1 THTGGTFH
9 IVRCP
14 MPPVAYWWIFPYYK
28 SYINSVLFNG
38 LALIPIYGLEWDN
51 EAIAAYQEALG
62 PEWTVVGIDCNS
74 IAPAGGAIHCT
85 TIAVPDHIESYNQD
99 VTLTFAPVSA
109 PIIIPAGGGSFNY
122 DVTVE
127 NLENDNILFDFW
139 VDVTLPDGTVYGPLF
154 IRNSVT
160 LTALA
165 NVGRE
170 LSQTIPAPAPEG
182 TYSYNGYIGSYLPLV
197 INDQGSFTFE
207 KTAASDGAYNENDWP
222 VIGWNGDTELRNIL
236 EVPSRYVLKNNMP
249 NPFNP
254 ETSISFELPEAADVR
269 LSIYNVNGQ
278 LVETLAEGLLSA
290 GNHSYTWN
298 AQNMPSGVY
307 FYSLE
312 ANGAVQTRKMVL
324 MK

>member
-1 THTGGTFH
+1 
-9 IVRCP
+9 
-14 MPPVAYWWIFPYYK
+14 
-28 SYINSVLFNG
+28 
-38 LALIPIYGLEWDN
+38 LISIYGLEWDN
-51 EAIAAYQEALG
+51 AAIAAYQEALG
-62 PEWTVVGIDCNS
+62 P
-74 IAPAGGAIHCT
+74 
-85 TIAVPDHIESYNQD
+85 
-99 VTLTFAPVSA
+99 
-109 PIIIPAGGGSFNY
+109 
-122 DVTVE
+122 
-127 NLENDNILFDFW
+127 
-139 VDVTLPDGTVYGPLF
+139 
-154 IRNSVT
+154 
-160 LTALA
+160 
-165 NVGRE
+165 
-170 LSQTIPAPAPEG
+170 
-182 TYSYNGYIGSYLPLV
+182 
-197 INDQGSFTFE
+197 
-207 KTAASDGAYNENDWP
+207 DWP